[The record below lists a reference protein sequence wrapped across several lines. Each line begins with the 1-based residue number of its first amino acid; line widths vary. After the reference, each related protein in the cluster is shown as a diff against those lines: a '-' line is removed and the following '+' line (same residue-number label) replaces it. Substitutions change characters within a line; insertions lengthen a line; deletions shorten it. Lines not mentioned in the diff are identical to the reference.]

1 MKYAFVMLL
10 VIGSLSV
17 ASTSSYAAERISDL
31 STKQIEKFN
40 APTQAA
46 EKKKKKK
53 TDLKKKFCCKS
64 QSGHACYVFGK
75 ASCSGCMSFC
85 SGDTV
90 IDTNPKQKI

>member
-46 EKKKKKK
+46 EKKKKKRL
-53 TDLKKKFCCKS
+53 TLKRSF
-64 QSGHACYVFGK
+64 AVRAK
-75 ASCSGCMSFC
+75 ADMLVMFL
-85 SGDTV
+85 V
-90 IDTNPKQKI
+90 RLAVQVV